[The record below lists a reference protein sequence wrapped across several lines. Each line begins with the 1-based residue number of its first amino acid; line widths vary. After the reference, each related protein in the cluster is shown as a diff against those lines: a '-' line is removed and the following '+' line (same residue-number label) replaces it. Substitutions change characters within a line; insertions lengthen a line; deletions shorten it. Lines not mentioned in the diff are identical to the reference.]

1 MSTAQPLVVITGASS
16 GIGASIA
23 RAYAAKG
30 HPLLLLARRVERLEA
45 LNIANAMCAKCDV
58 TKFEE
63 IKAAVARAEE
73 QFGPVGIMVNNAGV
87 MLLETLANQDANEWE
102 KMINVNVF
110 GVLNGIRAV
119 LQGMLDRKEGIVVNI
134 SSIAGVKLFPNHAVY
149 CATKF
154 AVHALTEGLRQECAP
169 SGVRVVVISPGAVE
183 TELLGHTTS
192 EEVKDGYNAW
202 KETMTEGVLQPQDVS
217 DAVLFATSMPK
228 RCCVREIQ
236 LAPTN
241 QVP

>member
-1 MSTAQPLVVITGASS
+1 MKSTQPLVVITGASS

-45 LNIANAMCAKCDV
+45 LGIEKAICTKCDV
-58 TKFEE
+58 TDFAQ
-63 IKAAVARAEE
+63 IDAAVKEAEDK
-73 QFGPVGIMVNNAGV
+73 FGPVGIMVNNAGV
-87 MLLETLANQDANEWE
+87 MLLESLLDQSADEWE
-102 KMINVNVF
+102 RMINVNVF
-110 GVLNGIRAV
+110 GVLNGVRAV
-119 LQGMLDRKEGIVVNI
+119 LRSMLQRKDGIVVNI
-134 SSIAGVKLFPNHAVY
+134 SSIAGVKLFPNHSVY

-192 EEVKDGYNAW
+192 EKVKDGYKAW
-202 KETMTEGVLQPQDVS
+202 KETMDEGVLLPQDVA